1 MIKVRDD
8 GRKKIFGGVAV
19 LTLSTLAVKITGLLY
34 KIPLIKL
41 VGIEGMAYFLAAYHI
56 YALIFVLSTA
66 GLPVATSVLVSKS
79 LAKEN
84 RRETD
89 KVFRVSLVLF
99 SSVGAIFSALM
110 FGFSGFIAE
119 TIKIPEASL
128 CIKAVAPA
136 VLFSTAGSAV
146 RGYFQGFQ
154 NMKPTA
160 LSQLIESI
168 CKLALG
174 IFFVH
179 LAIFYGATAEVS
191 SAAAILGL
199 TVGTLL
205 STLYLFAKYLF
216 FKKRIVPSIELR
228 ESKTTKE
235 IIKELLA
242 VALPVTVGAVVI
254 NVTGI
259 ADTMIVPSRLIYGGF
274 DSSSANVMYSAY
286 GNVALPLF
294 NMVPSFLS
302 SVATVLT
309 PAVAGAVCEKRFE
322 KESELICSGVKSA
335 SFLSIPAALGLAV
348 FGREIIRFI
357 YTSEESATIS
367 APLLSVIS
375 PAIMFLSFITVS
387 NAVLQAEN
395 QASKPII
402 SMGLGAL
409 VKIVS
414 EYFLTAI
421 PSVNIYGA
429 AISTLLCYAVIA
441 ATNVYFIEKH
451 TAGIKG
457 VGGVFIRPL
466 VAAVF
471 ATAVALVLR
480 AFTGANIIIV
490 IIVDAIVYFV
500 FAAKTNAVTK
510 DDMTLLPAGEK
521 IYGILNKVK
530 LMR

>member
-1 MIKVRDD
+1 MLKVRDD

-66 GLPVATSVLVSKS
+66 GLPVATSVLISKS

-84 RRETD
+84 RRQTD
-89 KVFRVSLVLF
+89 KVFCVSLVLF
-99 SSVGAIFSALM
+99 SSVGAVFSVLM
-110 FGFSGFIAE
+110 FCLSDIIAGM
-119 TIKIPEASL
+119 IKIPEASL
-128 CIKAVAPA
+128 CIKAVSPA

-160 LSQLIESI
+160 LSQLIESV

-174 IFFVH
+174 ILFVQIA
-179 LAIFYGATAEVS
+179 LFYGANAEMS

-199 TVGTLL
+199 TLGTLL

-216 FKKRIVPSIELR
+216 FKRKSEYGEKGEKAKP
-228 ESKTTKE
+228 TKE
-235 IIKELLA
+235 IVRDLLS

-254 NVTGI
+254 NITGI
-259 ADTMIVPSRLIYGGF
+259 ADTMIVPSRLISGGF
-274 DSSSANVMYSAY
+274 EPSSANIMYSAY
-286 GNVALPLF
+286 GNIALPLF
-294 NMVPSFLS
+294 NAVPSFLS

-309 PAVAGAVCEKRFE
+309 PAVASAFSSGDTG
-322 KESELICSGVKSA
+322 KERELISSGVKSA
-335 SFLSIPAALGLAV
+335 SVFAIPAALGLAI
-348 FGREIIRFI
+348 FGREIIGMI
-357 YTSEESATIS
+357 YSSDESAATA

-375 PAIMFLSFITVS
+375 PAVVFLSFITIS
-387 NAVLQAEN
+387 NALLQAEN

-402 SMGLGAL
+402 SMGIGAV
-409 VKIVS
+409 VKVAS

-429 AISTLLCYAVIA
+429 ALSTLLCYAVIA
-441 ATNVYFIEKH
+441 AANIYFIERH
-451 TAGIKG
+451 TAG
-457 VGGVFIRPL
+457 VGRVGELFTRPL
-466 VAAVF
+466 AAAVL
-471 ATAVALVLR
+471 ATAAALVFM
-480 AFTGANIIIV
+480 AFTGANIIMVV
-490 IIVDAIVYFV
+490 ILDALIYFV
-500 FAAKTNAVTK
+500 FAAKINALTR
-510 DDMTLLPAGEK
+510 DDLSLLPAGDK
-521 IYGILNKVK
+521 IYRILNKVK